1 MRARYPRTGVR
12 ECHYVGM
19 IYADR
24 NKYCTTCVLREYCNT
39 YFALVAGAGR
49 RCTTVCTY
57 ACVAFAISSE
67 CRSVCVALVAGAGR
81 RCTYI
86 CIPCVCSVL
95 TYLLTYIYLPLLTP
109 RISLGAAS
117 GGFHWAH
124 ETKILSSVVFFSDC
138 RRVVCACSVCG
149 CRWFILNKPL
159 SQKYGIPGKFP
170 KCG

>member
-81 RCTYI
+81 RCT
-86 CIPCVCSVL
+86 CVYRACVP
-95 TYLLTYIYLPLLTP
+95 YLLTYLHTLRARLTNYARVLP
-109 RISLGAAS
+109 SGSAS
-117 GGFHWAH
+117 GVKSGYAAN
-124 ETKILSSVVFFSDC
+124 L
-138 RRVVCACSVCG
+138 
-149 CRWFILNKPL
+149 P
-159 SQKYGIPGKFP
+159 
-170 KCG
+170 